1 MVSDRDM
8 IRVFM
13 VRLVERAGGV
23 DAASALVSARLGRN
37 VCKGTISR
45 RMSGDLDWPLVE
57 IMALEDVVGDL
68 CVRRW
73 LCGALPEA
81 AVQRDLLGAVAVSA
95 REHGE
100 ALAAALA
107 VGAGAGDMAVARR
120 ELSEAAQALKVVLA
134 ALDAAGGAA

>member
-13 VRLVERAGGV
+13 ARLIERAGGV
-23 DAASALVSARLGRN
+23 DAASVLVSARLGRN

-57 IMALEDVVGDL
+57 IIALEDVVGDP

-73 LCGALPEA
+73 LCGGLPEA
-81 AVQRDLLGAVAVSA
+81 ATNRDLLGAVAASA

-107 VGAGAGDMAVARR
+107 VGAGGGDMAVAKR
-120 ELSEAAQALKVVLA
+120 ELSEAAQALTGLLA
-134 ALDAAGGAA
+134 ALELAGGAS